1 MGAALLVLVAALS
14 ADPPEF
20 DAFFK
25 QFAEKRSG
33 IQVLE
38 AQIVERTSQ
47 FEEVSN
53 RSGRVVFGKPRRIV
67 FRYSEADP
75 VMLIDDRRVY
85 EFDPQ
90 EEQLQIYDI
99 DDSPE
104 ASIFFLGFDD
114 NPGALRE
121 AYDVRLFSV
130 ENEQGTQGIAI
141 KPFKENQ
148 ENAPFQEVSIY
159 LRNSDFLPYRIHITF
174 DDDTWMVTE
183 FSNYKVNQGLEPSE
197 TQIRVPAGTRIIE
210 NGEVTLHAVPEGGVL
225 MPPESIDTGKPA
237 DTPATPPT
245 EKQPAVEVPAI
256 VQEKELPAP

>member
-20 DAFFK
+20 EVFFK
-25 QFAEKRSG
+25 EFAATRAG

-38 AQIVERTSQ
+38 AEIVERTSQ
-47 FEEVSN
+47 FEEVTSRN
-53 RSGRVVFGKPRRIV
+53 GRVVFGKPRRIA
-67 FRYSEADP
+67 FRYGDDDP

-99 DDSPE
+99 EDSPE
-104 ASIFFLGFDD
+104 ASIFFLGFDND
-114 NPGALRE
+114 PGALRE
-121 AYDVRLFSV
+121 AYDVRLFTV
-130 ENEQGTQGIAI
+130 ENEQGGQGIAI

-159 LRNSDFLPYRIHITF
+159 LRDGDFLPYRIHITF

-183 FSNYKVNQGLEPSE
+183 FSNYKVNQGLDPTA
-197 TQIRVPAGTRIIE
+197 TQIRIPAGTRVIE
-210 NGEVTLHAVPEGGVL
+210 NGEVVIHAVPDGGQL
-225 MPPESIDTGKPA
+225 MPPEAIDTGKPA
-237 DTPATPPT
+237 
-245 EKQPAVEVPAI
+245 VPAGETKPVEAPAK

>member
-20 DAFFK
+20 ETFFK

-38 AQIVERTSQ
+38 AEIVERTSQ
-47 FEEVSN
+47 FEEVTSRN
-53 RSGRVVFGKPRRIV
+53 GRVVFGKPRRIV
-67 FRYSEADP
+67 FRYSENDP
-75 VMLIDDRRVY
+75 VMLIDNRRVY

-104 ASIFFLGFDD
+104 ASIFFLGFDND
-114 NPGALRE
+114 PAALRK

-130 ENEQGTQGIAI
+130 ENEQGNQGIAI
-141 KPFKENQ
+141 KPFKENMD
-148 ENAPFQEVSIY
+148 NAPFQEVSIY
-159 LRNSDFLPYRIHITF
+159 LRNDDFLPYRIHITF

-183 FSNYKVNQGLEPSE
+183 FSNYKVNQGLDPSE
-197 TQIRVPAGTRIIE
+197 TQIRVPAGTRVIE
-210 NGEVTLHAVPEGGVL
+210 NNEVTLRSVPEGGVL
-225 MPPESIDTGKPA
+225 MPPEAIDTGKPV
-237 DTPATPPT
+237 D
-245 EKQPAVEVPAI
+245 VPAAPKKEEPPAETAPAKI
-256 VQEKELPAP
+256 QEKELAAP